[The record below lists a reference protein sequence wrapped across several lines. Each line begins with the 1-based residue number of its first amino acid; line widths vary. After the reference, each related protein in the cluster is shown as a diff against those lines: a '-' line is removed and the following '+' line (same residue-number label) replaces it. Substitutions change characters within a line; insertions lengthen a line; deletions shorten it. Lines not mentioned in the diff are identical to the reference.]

1 MFFVS
6 TVRSAGGAANYFAKD
21 NYYTQEQSSEW
32 SSWGGKGATTLDLS
46 GAVDKDTFEALL
58 NSVLPDGTVVNEHEN
73 RRAGYDL
80 TFSMPKSASV
90 LAYVGGDERILEAN
104 KSAVLVAMKWVEE
117 NAAEVRSYVRDPKN
131 GEAVRTGNL
140 VYAMFQHDTSRAL
153 DPQAHIHVVVSAI
166 SQTNEG
172 DWKALWNGEL
182 YAKNSTIGSIYHAA
196 LREELV
202 KLGYDVRIT
211 GKHGQ
216 FEIEGVPKDVI
227 KELSQRRQ
235 EILEKAESIGIE
247 SPAGMLEVA
256 KRTRDEKI
264 FVEDRE
270 ALKAEWTARSEGL
283 GYNAT
288 ATVDRAI
295 LNAATHTIVENPI
308 GPRNAGSFVER
319 LIETGR
325 LYIRPED
332 KLTTNGLAR
341 AALTPTGIRTEF
353 AVASAIRIVGENEA
367 AFDKAAIVKTA
378 LDLNLRGV
386 TIDRVEARV
395 GELLKGGGLI
405 EGKTSRIDG
414 VATQVTTPEHVAI
427 ERDVLSLMTASAGKG
442 TVILPEGS
450 AEQALLAV
458 DPGRLVNPVT
468 LTYEQTRAATRA
480 LSTDSR
486 AFVIQGVAG
495 AGKSAMIDAI
505 ARVAEDQGREVL
517 GLSTAETTVNA
528 LRNDSNIAGQNIS
541 SFVNQHIRGAIAGSG
556 RQYENSKSELS
567 GKILILD
574 EASLVGNNPTRN
586 VLRIAQAFDVA
597 KLIMIGDRNQL
608 LPVEHGNTF
617 AMIQA
622 AKPDMAVLST
632 SQRQKTDDMKGVAE
646 ASRNRDIER
655 AFEILGDRVVDA
667 GRDFLQVAAEKW
679 LSLSPEERARTDV
692 YTSGRAAKASLNEAI
707 QSGLK
712 EEGTIKG
719 QGIQLDTLVP
729 VNLAREEL
737 RFAHNYENGM
747 TLRVLRDNAVGRLA
761 KGDYQVASVENNGRV
776 WLVGADGKNR
786 YIRPDLIDPNDG
798 RDPLKLFEKDQ
809 IRLHEGDQIRWGERD
824 KERDIFKSEKAKV
837 ISVGPDGITIEN
849 ARGRVETVQ
858 PTDPIMKSVALSYA
872 INMHQAQGMTGDKA
886 IGVLN
891 PNERNLST
899 SRLFHVMVT
908 RVRYD
913 MQIVTSN
920 SAMLQNVI
928 EKQSGDKS
936 SALHAI
942 GEHTIPT
949 PREVAQE
956 AIYNR
961 NENIGKPQ
969 KPEDLRAYPDEHREP
984 QQQVPE
990 KTKERSL

>member
-6 TVRSAGGAANYFAKD
+6 AVRSAGGAANYFAKD

-32 SSWGGKGATTLDLS
+32 SSWGGKGATALSLS
-46 GAVDKDTFEALL
+46 GPVDKGNFEALL
-58 NSVLPDGTVVNEHEN
+58 NSVLPDGAVVNEHEN

-90 LAYVGGDERILEAN
+90 LAYVGGDDRILEAN
-104 KSAVLVAMKWVEE
+104 KSAVLVAMRWVED

-153 DPQAHIHVVVSAI
+153 DPQAHIHVVVPAM
-166 SQTNEG
+166 SQTSEG

-216 FEIEGVPKDVI
+216 FEIEGVPQDVI
-227 KELSQRRQ
+227 QELSQRRQ
-235 EILEKAESIGIE
+235 QILEKADSIGIAT
-247 SPAGMLEVA
+247 PAGMLEVA

-264 FVEDRE
+264 LVEDRD
-270 ALKAEWTARSEGL
+270 ALKAEWTARSKSL
-283 GYNAT
+283 GYDAT
-288 ATVDRAI
+288 ATVDRSKI
-295 LNAATHTIVENPI
+295 SAATSPIVENSV
-308 GPRNAGSFVER
+308 GPRTAGSFVER
-319 LIETGR
+319 VIETGR
-325 LYIRPED
+325 LYIRPDD
-332 KLTTNGLAR
+332 KLTTSGLAR
-341 AALTPTGIRTEF
+341 VGLTPTEIRTEL
-353 AVASAIRIVGENEA
+353 AVASAIHIVGENEA
-367 AFDKAAIVKTA
+367 AFDKAAIAKTA

-395 GELLKGGGLI
+395 GELLKSGGLI
-405 EGKTSRIDG
+405 EGRTNRIDG
-414 VATQVTTPEHVAI
+414 VAMQVTTPEHVAI
-427 ERDVLSLMTASAGKG
+427 ERDVLRLMTASYGAGV
-442 TVILPEGS
+442 VILPEGS
-450 AEQALLAV
+450 AERALLGL

-468 LTYEQTRAATRA
+468 LTYEQARAATRA
-480 LSTDSR
+480 LSSDSR

-505 ARVAEDQGREVL
+505 ARVAEDQSREVL

-528 LRNDSNIAGQNIS
+528 LRNGSNIAGQNIS
-541 SFVNQHIRGAIAGSG
+541 SFVNQHIRGALACSG
-556 RQYENSKSELS
+556 RQYEDSKRELS

-586 VLRIAQAFDVA
+586 LLRIADAFDVA

-622 AKPDMAVLST
+622 AGPEMAVLST

-646 ASRNRDIER
+646 ASRNRDIAS
-655 AFEILGDRVVDA
+655 AFDILGDRIVEG
-667 GRDFLQVAAEKW
+667 GREFLQVAAQRW
-679 LSLSPEERARTDV
+679 LALPPEERARTDV
-692 YTSGRAAKASLNEAI
+692 YTSGRAAKASLNQAI
-707 QSGLK
+707 QDGLK

-719 QGIQLDTLVP
+719 EGIKLDTLVP

-737 RFAHNYENGM
+737 RYAHNYENGM
-747 TLRVLRDNAVGRLA
+747 TLRVLRDSAVGKLG
-761 KGDYQVASVENNGRV
+761 KGDYRVVSVENGGRV
-776 WLVGADGKNR
+776 WLMGPDGKNR
-786 YIRPDLIDPNDG
+786 YIRPDLIDANER

-837 ISVGPDGITIEN
+837 LAVGPEGITIEN
-849 ARGRVETVQ
+849 ARGRVEIVQ
-858 PTDPIMKSVALSYA
+858 PTDRIMKSVSLSYA
-872 INMHQAQGMTGDKA
+872 INMHQAQGMTGDKG

-899 SRLFHVMVT
+899 SRLFHVMAT
-908 RVRYD
+908 RIKYD
-913 MQIVTSN
+913 LEIVTSN
-920 SAMLQNVI
+920 AVMLQNVI
-928 EKQSGDKS
+928 AKQSGDKS
-936 SALHAI
+936 SALDTI
-942 GEHTIPT
+942 GEHHIPT
-949 PREVAQE
+949 PRRVAQD

-969 KPEDLRAYPDEHREP
+969 KPEDLRAYPDEHRGP